1 MAVPLGDPRME
12 TGLTYSA
19 SPPPG
24 PLTTS
29 TPASQHP
36 VSALK
41 NVAMISVPVEDDLR
55 RRPEPE
61 LGKQVENCLSE
72 QNINFPPQ
80 GMSNLDLL

>member
-61 LGKQVENCLSE
+61 LGKQVEKLS

>member
-61 LGKQVENCLSE
+61 LGKQVGKLFHQFSSTVKT
-72 QNINFPPQ
+72 IVVKHQ
-80 GMSNLDLL
+80 G